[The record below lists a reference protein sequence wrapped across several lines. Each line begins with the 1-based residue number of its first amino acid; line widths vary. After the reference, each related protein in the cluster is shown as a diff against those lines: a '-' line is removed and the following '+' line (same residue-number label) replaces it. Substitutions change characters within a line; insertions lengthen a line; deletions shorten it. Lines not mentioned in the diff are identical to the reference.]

1 MTYTHSG
8 LRWLQQP
15 EPEESDY
22 GWIITK
28 DHIPFDDEPEGTTLN
43 AKGVI
48 GPHNVPDWMI
58 TLLQSSK
65 HGKKFQI
72 RDDDNEKYYNGR
84 YIGPDDETMFAPL
97 WDFGAPNSGATSIFY
112 KNEEG
117 KWELL

>member
-28 DHIPFDDEPEGTTLN
+28 DFLDSDPEDSAVGM
-43 AKGVI
+43 I

-58 TLLQSSK
+58 EMLQSK
-65 HGKKFQI
+65 EYGKKFQI
-72 RDDDNEKYYNGR
+72 RDDDDEKYYNGR